1 MTAPA
6 VPSLSSIDDESH
18 YDYIVV
24 GAGSAGCV
32 LAARLSEDP
41 EVRVLLL
48 EAGAPGRDRDFL
60 VDMPAGWGKITEDER
75 FCQLYESTP
84 EPHVNRR
91 RLPLPR
97 GRLMGGCSSVNGMVY
112 IRGHAAD
119 YDGWAN
125 DCGAPGW
132 SWHEVLPYFI
142 RAENNARIRNALHGN
157 AGPLYVGDQSERN
170 PVSMAVIEACA
181 AAGIPRNDDFNGAT
195 QEGAGLFQVNILK
208 GQRVSVARAYLRPAM
223 QRPNLTV
230 LAEAATTRI
239 LFDGKVAVGVE
250 YRLGAT

>member
-112 IRGHAAD
+112 IRGHAEQ
-119 YDGWAN
+119 N
-125 DCGAPGW
+125 RFPPLVPKRLLGAEPCRRD
-132 SWHEVLPYFI
+132 HRVDDHC
-142 RAENNARIRNALHGN
+142 ARHG
-157 AGPLYVGDQSERN
+157 GS
-170 PVSMAVIEACA
+170 
-181 AAGIPRNDDFNGAT
+181 
-195 QEGAGLFQVNILK
+195 GLFEHAVELCFFVGSEVFDQELFEIVHRRCL
-208 GQRVSVARAYLRPAM
+208 RDDLCDRATVAM
-223 QRPNLTV
+223 
-230 LAEAATTRI
+230 I
-239 LFDGKVAVGVE
+239 G
-250 YRLGAT
+250 